1 MERTIDVSTNLSTQ
15 VPPDT
20 IEFEINIIGTC
31 DIRENCTAKY
41 NAIFE
46 TMKEALEQNGLS
58 SSILKNKSYSVS
70 PHEIRE
76 YQKEDSDRYYCAH
89 KKIKGYDFH
98 ASLSITQTLREGLLE
113 KIWKSLSLCGEE
125 VTFTLKYSVANKHA
139 IKDKLSS
146 DAIVT
151 CREKADILAKAAGV
165 KVIGLKDAHYT
176 FEREDYGESLGARCA
191 RETVRVKDDAPIFNP
206 VEIKISCY
214 VGTTWEIELLPPDDL
229 L

>member
-1 MERTIDVSTNLSTQ
+1 MLI
-15 VPPDT
+15 
-20 IEFEINIIGTC
+20 
-31 DIRENCTAKY
+31 
-41 NAIFE
+41 
-46 TMKEALEQNGLS
+46 
-58 SSILKNKSYSVS
+58 
-70 PHEIRE
+70 
-76 YQKEDSDRYYCAH
+76 
-89 KKIKGYDFH
+89 KKIEGYDFH
-98 ASLSITQTLREGLLE
+98 ASLSITQTLRKGLLE